1 MTLWLI
7 LFLLACPALPQQT
20 DEISVEFS
28 RAVALQQ
35 QGNLAAAAEAY
46 RTLLQR
52 KPDYAEAHANLGAV
66 LANLEKYEEAIA
78 SYETALRLNPKLTQ
92 VWLNVGI
99 LHYRA
104 SRFEQAVNSLRRF
117 LDTMQDQPL
126 NRLNRKPEIQARQLL
141 GLSLL
146 ELGRDEEAIKELE
159 PTLISAPDD
168 TGVIY
173 SLGLAYL
180 RLNRPELPWAIEKL
194 ASVPMGTA
202 GAHHL
207 RGLWFLARME
217 YEKAIA
223 ELTAAQKLYANLPRL
238 DYSFG
243 LCYFKL
249 GRNSEAIAA
258 FENEL
263 KRKPQDITSMYYL
276 ASLYETEAKP
286 ELARQYLDQVL
297 KADPQLPEANALLG
311 KLLVKQNK
319 PAEAVQPLEI
329 AVAGDKTDPEK
340 RFLLA
345 RVYQQ
350 LGRKEDAAREF
361 AEVQRLKAEK
371 LKQDRAVTP
380 RP

>member
-1 MTLWLI
+1 MQLLLFIVLLSPFPPQSADLTTL
-7 LFLLACPALPQQT
+7 FNQ
-20 DEISVEFS
+20 
-28 RAVALQQ
+28 AVALQQ
-35 QGNLAAAAEAY
+35 QGKWPEAAEAY
-46 RTLLQR
+46 RALLQR
-52 KPDYAEAHANLGAV
+52 KPDYAKAHANLGAV

-78 SYETALRLNPKLTQ
+78 SYETALRLNPRLAQ
-92 VWLNVGI
+92 VWLNIGI

-104 SRFEQAVNSLRRF
+104 SRFAQAVSSLRRF
-117 LDTMQDQPL
+117 LDASPGQL
-126 NRLNRKPEIQARQLL
+126 QARQLL

-180 RLNRPELPWAIEKL
+180 RLNRPELSWAIEKL
-194 ASVPMGTA
+194 ASLPMGAA
-202 GAHHL
+202 GAHQL
-207 RGLWFLARME
+207 SGLWLLARME

-223 ELTAAQKLYANLPRL
+223 ELTAAQTLNAELPRL
-238 DYSFG
+238 NYSFG

-258 FENEL
+258 FANEL